1 MKKLLLLAVALC
13 FASCAVAQ
21 DTQELQKHVYIMRP
35 ATHVPNQHPSS
46 FTIDYHGGPI
56 LNVGTSVYLVYYG
69 TWPSVSVQIINS
81 FVKGLSGSPLHN
93 IQTTYYDSAN
103 KHIANTIN
111 FNPKTNIYHDNYSLG
126 KNLTDANVQTIVSNA
141 IAGGHLAND
150 VNGVY
155 FVLTAQ
161 DVNESAFG
169 GGLCTLF
176 CGYHSPSTTIFT
188 GETINYSIVGNPAR
202 CPTGCSG
209 NVAVYGDKTGPNG
222 DIGGDGT
229 VSILFH
235 ELSESESDPQ
245 YGINYGWG
253 PPNTSEEGDDCNFV
267 FGTTK
272 IASNGAH
279 YNQTIHGHNY
289 LIQEMLVLLNPSGN
303 NNSGNC
309 VQSH

>member
-1 MKKLLLLAVALC
+1 MKRLLLVLLALC
-13 FASCAVAQ
+13 FATSVFAQ
-21 DTQELQKHVYIMRP
+21 EAERHVYIMKP
-35 ATHVPNQHPSS
+35 ADHVPNQAPGS
-46 FTIDYHGGPI
+46 FSIDYHGGPI
-56 LNVGTSVYLVYYG
+56 LNVGTSVYIVYYG
-69 TWPSVSVQIINS
+69 TWPTISKQIIDG
-81 FVKGLSGSPLHN
+81 FVASLSGSHLHN

-103 KHIANTIN
+103 KHIPNSIK
-111 FNPKTNIYHDNYSLG
+111 FNPKTFVYHDNYSMG

-141 IAGGHLAND
+141 IAGGHLPSD
-150 VNGVY
+150 KNGVY

-161 DVNESAFG
+161 DVNETDFG

-176 CGYHSPSTTIFT
+176 CGYHSPSTTIVT

-209 NVAVYGDKTGPNG
+209 NVAIYGDKTGPNG

-245 YGINYGWG
+245 YGLNYGWG

-279 YNQTIHGHNY
+279 YNDTIKGKNY
-289 LIQEMLVLLNPSGN
+289 LVQEMLELSSSSGN

-309 VQSH
+309 VQGK

>member
-1 MKKLLLLAVALC
+1 MKKVLLVVLALC
-13 FASCAVAQ
+13 FASCAFAQ
-21 DTQELQKHVYIMRP
+21 ETTNKHVYIMRP
-35 ATHVPNQHPSS
+35 ATHVPAQNPAS
-46 FTIDYHGGPI
+46 FSIDYSGGPI
-56 LNVGTSVYLVYYG
+56 MNVGTSVYIVYYG
-69 TWPSVSVQIINS
+69 TWPAISVQIINS
-81 FVKGLSGSPLHN
+81 FVANLGGTPLHN
-93 IQTTYYDSAN
+93 IQTTYYDAAGV
-103 KHIANTIN
+103 HIPNTIK
-111 FNPKTNIYHDNYSLG
+111 FNHKTNAYHDNYSLG
-126 KNLTDANVQTIVSNA
+126 KNLTDADVQTIISNA

-161 DVNESAFG
+161 DVNQTAFG
-169 GGLCTLF
+169 GGLCTLY

-209 NVAVYGDKTGPNG
+209 NVAIYGDATGPNG

-245 YGINYGWG
+245 YGIAYGWG
-253 PPNTSEEGDDCNFV
+253 PPNTPEEGDDCNFV

-279 YNQTIHGHNY
+279 YNQTIKGHNY
-289 LIQEMLVLLNPSGN
+289 LIQEMLALVNPTGTRN
-303 NNSGNC
+303 TGNC
-309 VQSH
+309 VQGK

>member
-1 MKKLLLLAVALC
+1 MKKTLLVVLVACLAAC
-13 FASCAVAQ
+13 AFAQEAQ
-21 DTQELQKHVYIMRP
+21 DRHVYIMRP
-35 ATHVPNQHPSS
+35 ATHVPDQNPPS

-56 LNVGTSVYLVYYG
+56 LNVGTSVYLIYYG
-69 TWPSVSVQIINS
+69 NWPTLSQQI
-81 FVKGLSGSPLHN
+81 VDYLVLHLGGTPLHN
-93 IQTTYYDSAN
+93 IQTTYYDSKGVN
-103 KHIANTIN
+103 IPNTIK
-111 FNPKTNIYHDNYSLG
+111 FNPKTNVYHDNYSLG

-155 FVLTAQ
+155 FVLTAK
-161 DVNESAFG
+161 DVNESDFG
-169 GGLCTLF
+169 GSLCTLF
-176 CGYHSPSTTIFT
+176 CGYHSPSTSIVT

-202 CPTGCSG
+202 CPSACDG
-209 NVAVYGDKTGPNG
+209 NVAIYGDKTGPNG

-245 YGINYGWG
+245 YAISYGWG

-272 IASNGAH
+272 IAANGAH
-279 YNQTIHGHNY
+279 YNQTIAGRNF
-289 LIQEMLVLLNPSGN
+289 LIQEMLELVNPSGDN
-303 NNSGNC
+303 NTGNC
-309 VQSH
+309 VQGK